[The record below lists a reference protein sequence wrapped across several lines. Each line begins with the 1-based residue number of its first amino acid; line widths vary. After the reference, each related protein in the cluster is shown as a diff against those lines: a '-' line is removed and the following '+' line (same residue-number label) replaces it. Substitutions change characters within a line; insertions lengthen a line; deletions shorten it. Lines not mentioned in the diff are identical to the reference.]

1 MMDRQGRGLAETVW
15 TRLDRKAGAIT
26 ELTIRQLRNR
36 LSTWVVLAVSFLLL
50 ICLLALFIGGVR
62 DGWEPIDNDNDS
74 HDWDG
79 DGYPAGQE
87 YKYGSDEMDPF
98 SFPGSGYFVEEGRFE
113 WEEIGLISGNHTW
126 RDATGV
132 FTYNW
137 FEDSQIKGGA
147 YLDISNLEDCP
158 DGEFL
163 EDYWIDWRSGC
174 RIEENRIAV
183 HAISFTGN
191 GTFWVQEGGS
201 GVWGYIED
209 SFEVEPEPASNYI
222 DEDDIDWTGD
232 PNKINGFDDD
242 GDCLRIGWPEESRPT
257 WDWWGGWVPHDPDG
271 NGNGIDCD
279 VQWITDSDGNII
291 AINPDDN
298 VDEDPSEENL
308 AYEDAHRAFI
318 IGTGKIAFVMILG
331 IFLPLFLALGLVR
344 DETENGTL
352 HYLLSKPITV
362 ENSSL
367 TEFWAI
373 LS

>member
-137 FEDSQIKGGA
+137 FEDSQI
-147 YLDISNLEDCP
+147 
-158 DGEFL
+158 
-163 EDYWIDWRSGC
+163 
-174 RIEENRIAV
+174 
-183 HAISFTGN
+183 
-191 GTFWVQEGGS
+191 
-201 GVWGYIED
+201 
-209 SFEVEPEPASNYI
+209 
-222 DEDDIDWTGD
+222 
-232 PNKINGFDDD
+232 
-242 GDCLRIGWPEESRPT
+242 
-257 WDWWGGWVPHDPDG
+257 
-271 NGNGIDCD
+271 
-279 VQWITDSDGNII
+279 
-291 AINPDDN
+291 
-298 VDEDPSEENL
+298 
-308 AYEDAHRAFI
+308 
-318 IGTGKIAFVMILG
+318 
-331 IFLPLFLALGLVR
+331 
-344 DETENGTL
+344 
-352 HYLLSKPITV
+352 LSLIH
-362 ENSSL
+362 
-367 TEFWAI
+367 I
-373 LS
+373 